1 MKKIEHIT
9 PRTTCTNQSIPH
21 SVKMPIHCPED
32 VIAGSLITKEQR
44 QEVFGQVGG
53 GAGSR
58 GPEVYQRQ
66 KIVEGT
72 GYDCPKTNTRI
83 NLRTNTLKELAHPN
97 KKPDG
102 FDYSEDFDG
111 VQTVKDAKVYINLK
125 CIVGKGGVQT
135 RSLREVYW
143 FVEGQMHVLHH
154 VENVYFANIL
164 DGDEAHAVMNK
175 FEYLLALPEFA
186 GVNKKVYVGDL
197 KGYFHWLNHSVV
209 ADE

>member
-1 MKKIEHIT
+1 
-9 PRTTCTNQSIPH
+9 
-21 SVKMPIHCPED
+21 MPIHCPED

-72 GYDCPKTNTRI
+72 GYDCPKTTTRI
-83 NLRTNTLKELAHPN
+83 NLRTNTLKEIAHPN

-111 VQTVKDAKVYINLK
+111 VQTINSAKIYINLK

-143 FVEGQMHVLHH
+143 FVEGQMHVLNN

-175 FEYLLALPEFA
+175 FVYLLALPEFA
-186 GVNKKVYVGDL
+186 EVKKKVYVGDL
-197 KGYFHWLNHSVV
+197 KGYFSWLRQLTHSVV
-209 ADE
+209 ADV